1 MDDYDKS
8 TELSRKFDIV
18 LEMEKSLDEIDKAF
32 EFHDT
37 DDVPEMITYL
47 KFLVKD
53 LDKLLSGENEG
64 LRYREFV
71 LKRR

>member
-1 MDDYDKS
+1 MNDYDKS

-18 LEMEKSLDEIDKAF
+18 LEMEKSLNEIDKAF
-32 EFHDT
+32 EFCDT

-53 LDKLLSGENEG
+53 LDDLFSGENEA

>member
-1 MDDYDKS
+1 MTDYDKS

-18 LEMEKSLDEIDKAF
+18 LEMEKSLGDIEKAF
-32 EFHDT
+32 EVCDT
-37 DDVPEMITYL
+37 DDVLEMITYL

-53 LDKLLSGENEG
+53 LDDLFSGENEA